1 MGGIPRCADDHV
13 RVLCV
18 DVWKGALML
27 ITFFLS
33 LILLCCIAANV
44 QSAVIAGV
52 DGAWTWVVVNALFGL
67 AALVTLVYVWS

>member
-1 MGGIPRCADDHV
+1 
-13 RVLCV
+13 
-18 DVWKGALML
+18 ML